1 MITILADEG
10 NNTAGLKLY
19 QAFASKGVEADYVPL
34 KDVAVKPCVGCNGC
48 TYKTYG
54 KCVVRDDGD
63 WIYGKILRSDAVLVV
78 SPILFGGYTVK
89 TKRVLDKFGL
99 IMDRHYFVV
108 KGEMTKGGFK
118 DRQFKLFALGVQE
131 ENDPQEAEAFCSL
144 VHETNVIV
152 RGGGKAYTTG
162 PSLSD
167 ELALQIVREVALA

>member
-10 NNTAGLKLY
+10 KDTAGLKLY
-19 QAFASKGVEADYVPL
+19 QAFTSRGIEADYVQL
-34 KDVAVKPCVGCNGC
+34 KDVTVKPCVGCNGC

-63 WIYGKILRSDAVLVV
+63 WIYGKILRSQAVLVV

-89 TKRVLDKFGL
+89 TKRVLDKLGL

-108 KGEMTKGGFK
+108 QGELTKGGLT

-131 ENDPQEAEAFCSL
+131 DADPEEAEAFKSL
-144 VHETNVIV
+144 VHETNVIT

-167 ELALQIVREVALA
+167 ELTTQIVREVALV